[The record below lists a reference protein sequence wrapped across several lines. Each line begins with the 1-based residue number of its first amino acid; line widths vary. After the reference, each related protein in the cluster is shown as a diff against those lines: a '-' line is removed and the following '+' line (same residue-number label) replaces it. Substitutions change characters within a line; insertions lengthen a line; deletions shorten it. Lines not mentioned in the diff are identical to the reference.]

1 MTVLSE
7 ESDIIYKYQK
17 KNCSEMISHFT
28 AVLIICSFDQE
39 DQCSHFFVRSLLISC
54 MGCDISINIDGCYIS
69 IFASALSSAFR
80 SLFLDQKLLDAE
92 ADLVVGFVEVNDLSC
107 DFLADL
113 EYIAQGFSSGN
124 FRDRAI
130 LVPWISLTR
139 TRRF

>member
-1 MTVLSE
+1 
-7 ESDIIYKYQK
+7 
-17 KNCSEMISHFT
+17 MISHFT

-92 ADLVVGFVEVNDLSC
+92 ADLVVGCWL
-107 DFLADL
+107 
-113 EYIAQGFSSGN
+113 
-124 FRDRAI
+124 R
-130 LVPWISLTR
+130 
-139 TRRF
+139 